1 VIVLITPLLVT
12 AFIALLLANPVQNEV
27 TTTRAGEPTLN
38 ACGDRRLPRAA
49 PRTRPSHPRGVAM
62 SGVAK
67 RPGRP
72 MGRLGRFE
80 VGRFSRIGGFQVVG
94 AAGPLPGIIL
104 KNEAANMSRT
114 SLLSDQSR

>member
-1 VIVLITPLLVT
+1 VRGPSFTSRSAPYETFAPKGRRDVWRCE
-12 AFIALLLANPVQNEV
+12 A
-27 TTTRAGEPTLN
+27 AGQTHGS
-38 ACGDRRLPRAA
+38 A
-49 PRTRPSHPRGVAM
+49 
-62 SGVAK
+62 
-67 RPGRP
+67 
-72 MGRLGRFE
+72 LGRFE